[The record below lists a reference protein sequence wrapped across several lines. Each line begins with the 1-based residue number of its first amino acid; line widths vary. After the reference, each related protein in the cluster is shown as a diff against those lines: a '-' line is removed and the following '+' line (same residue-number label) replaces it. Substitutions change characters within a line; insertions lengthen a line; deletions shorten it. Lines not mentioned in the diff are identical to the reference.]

1 MDVSQTPGL
10 SGSTVVL
17 LDQGAPVLHSLE
29 RVPFFA
35 GLTAAPVKRR
45 PGSSGSVTKTRA
57 RHAGLWSLTLD
68 RHQPMTPARVLGRSW
83 VGG

>member
-1 MDVSQTPGL
+1 MGVSQTPGL

-17 LDQGAPVLHSLE
+17 PDQGAPVLHIHE

-45 PGSSGSVTKTRA
+45 P
-57 RHAGLWSLTLD
+57 
-68 RHQPMTPARVLGRSW
+68 RVLG
-83 VGG
+83 VGDQKPEAHMRVSGASH